1 MIRATIKSSIGLF
14 VLVALS
20 ACASQ
25 GAQKQQAGA
34 IDECPP
40 PNTLTCDRFAGEN
53 YNCSCESSDRL
64 EMILDS
70 Y

>member
-1 MIRATIKSSIGLF
+1 MIRATIYNSSALIL
-14 VLVALS
+14 LLTLS
-20 ACASQ
+20 ACA
-25 GAQKQQAGA
+25 GPTATKQQAST